1 MNWDIFLFCS
11 LLSFPF
17 FPFLFFSYLLFCF
30 LYFSFPFF
38 PYLKSFLFRF
48 ALFFF
53 GPFMFEVNLKSEERR
68 MVKINYSYEKKFY
81 VNLGIEPVTHGL
93 THGII
98 HGIEI
103 KDRDWTDA
111 EGRSTIGRIPF
122 VPVFA
127 LFSC

>member
-1 MNWDIFLFCS
+1 
-11 LLSFPF
+11 
-17 FPFLFFSYLLFCF
+17 
-30 LYFSFPFF
+30 
-38 PYLKSFLFRF
+38 
-48 ALFFF
+48 
-53 GPFMFEVNLKSEERR
+53 

-111 EGRSTIGRIPF
+111 HAEGTAEGRLDEFPSSQSSRFFLADRKNLHYRWRGRFLHLVLQAFGEWKPEENFIQLSYLPDR
-122 VPVFA
+122 
-127 LFSC
+127 